1 MWGFGICGLPITTVY
16 MCRLLGPLS
25 EAHGFTFPRICV
37 CVASYLEADVVT
49 VYLDAL
55 GEDFITAVIEVR
67 RAGSLHRTSVSAVFT
82 ELNDLNG
89 IGLYVDDLIEV
100 NIGLVITPAG
110 IKDIIDLDGV
120 GLRYSGKIIL
130 GGYDS
135 GVAVLFSL
143 AIDMTSLAGDFINQE
158 G

>member
-1 MWGFGICGLPITTVY
+1 MYYTIW
-16 MCRLLGPLS
+16 LGPFG
-25 EAHGFTFPRICV
+25 EAHRFTLPRICV

-49 VYLDAL
+49 IYLDAL

-82 ELNDLNG
+82 ELNYLNG
-89 IGLYVDDLIEV
+89 IGLYVDDLVEV

-130 GGYDS
+130 GGDDS
-135 GVAVLFSL
+135 GVTILFSL
-143 AIDMTSLAGDFINQE
+143 TIDMASLAGDFINQE